1 MKNEILELFK
11 AYETETEWDGNAI
24 PESMYNALAD
34 DIIRL
39 YSNYKIS
46 RNGIVGH
53 FGLSA
58 RVIAIDEARHI
69 LGNLPNLIFIAGED
83 IRKYP
88 ELPTNELDE
97 ISDKVKYGKLQLT
110 ITPETLD
117 AFQRMNE
124 QMILSA
130 ENIKSLSEDLK
141 AYDRENNPK
150 KKHKGHERPYKF
162 HR

>member
-1 MKNEILELFK
+1 MKSKFLHNHPQKEKTLGLDENHVIVDREDWEKARELIN
-11 AYETETEWDGNAI
+11 DQN
-24 PESMYNALAD
+24 P
-34 DIIRL
+34 
-39 YSNYKIS
+39 KIS
-46 RNGIVGH
+46 DRISGH

-69 LGNLPNLIFIAGED
+69 LGHLPNLIFIAGED

-110 ITPETLD
+110 VSPETLN
-117 AFQRMNE
+117 AFERMNE
-124 QMILSA
+124 QAMIAAS
-130 ENIKSLSEDLK
+130 EIKSLSDEFK

>member
-1 MKNEILELFK
+1 
-11 AYETETEWDGNAI
+11 
-24 PESMYNALAD
+24 
-34 DIIRL
+34 
-39 YSNYKIS
+39 
-46 RNGIVGH
+46 
-53 FGLSA
+53 
-58 RVIAIDEARHI
+58 
-69 LGNLPNLIFIAGED
+69 
-83 IRKYP
+83 
-88 ELPTNELDE
+88 LDE

-110 ITPETLD
+110 ITPETLY

-150 KKHKGHERPYKF
+150 KEHKGHERPYKF